1 MKKTLPNKRGT
12 QDGNQPP
19 SQPEKSGWIRKYCG
33 RGIFREIWKN
43 RFVILKTDQLYISEK
58 EVKDEKVVLDKF
70 DLTDYEK
77 CEELRKS
84 KSRSKKSH
92 SKFTLLRNKQPGN
105 TVPNL
110 VFLAVSPEEKE
121 SWINA
126 LSSAL
131 SQAKNRILDEVTVD
145 EESFLAHP
153 TRDRVKIQ
161 HSRRPPTR
169 GHLMAVAS
177 TSTSDGMLT
186 LDLIQEEDPAL
197 DRRGTCA
204 DGFCSQHKP
213 NYETS
218 TKSCEKGN
226 PVTEKDCSSRVGRL
240 QKRGD
245 SWQRESATSL
255 DREGGSSP
263 DIPKKLPFAELN
275 KCASEEILSRAG
287 TANRSALRK
296 GFETQTSN
304 IEQEKLGQVRE
315 LIALKLE
322 RTQQLLL
329 EAGRGSWKRQDRD
342 SPGVSEG
349 QVTLNDTE
357 WLLSEALSNWNQAK
371 QVLQEVKELRHLCK
385 QSARMHT
392 GPALGST
399 SQPPY
404 RGSLM

>member
-1 MKKTLPNKRGT
+1 M
-12 QDGNQPP
+12 
-19 SQPEKSGWIRKYCG
+19 
-33 RGIFREIWKN
+33 
-43 RFVILKTDQLYISEK
+43 
-58 EVKDEKVVLDKF
+58 VKDEKVVLDKF

-77 CEELRKS
+77 CEELRKP
-84 KSRSKKSH
+84 KSRSKKNH
-92 SKFTLLRNKQPGN
+92 SKFMLLRSEQPGN

-121 SWINA
+121 SWINV

-131 SQAKNRILDEVTVD
+131 SQAKNHVLDEVTVD

-161 HSRRPPTR
+161 HARRPPTR

-186 LDLIQEEDPAL
+186 LDLIQEEDIAL
-197 DRRGTCA
+197 DHRGTCA
-204 DGFCSQHKP
+204 DGSCTNHLGTSQHKL
-213 NYETS
+213 NYESS
-218 TKSCEKGN
+218 TKTSEKGN
-226 PVTEKDCSSRVGRL
+226 TVTEKDCSSRVGRL

-255 DREGGSSP
+255 DREGSSSP

-287 TANRSALRK
+287 STNKSALRK
-296 GFETQTSN
+296 GFATQSSN
-304 IEQEKLGQVRE
+304 IEWEKLGRVRE
-315 LIALKLE
+315 LIILKLE
-322 RTQQLLL
+322 GTQQLLL
-329 EAGRGSWKRQDRD
+329 EAGGHGSRKRQNRD

-349 QVTLNDTE
+349 QVAPNDAE
-357 WLLSEALSNWNQAK
+357 WLLTEALSNWNQAK
-371 QVLQEVKELRHLCK
+371 QVLQEVKELRDLCK
-385 QSARMHT
+385 KSARMYAE
-392 GPALGST
+392 PALGSA

>member
-105 TVPNL
+105 T
-110 VFLAVSPEEKE
+110 
-121 SWINA
+121 
-126 LSSAL
+126 
-131 SQAKNRILDEVTVD
+131 
-145 EESFLAHP
+145 
-153 TRDRVKIQ
+153 
-161 HSRRPPTR
+161 
-169 GHLMAVAS
+169 AS

>member
-1 MKKTLPNKRGT
+1 M
-12 QDGNQPP
+12 
-19 SQPEKSGWIRKYCG
+19 
-33 RGIFREIWKN
+33 
-43 RFVILKTDQLYISEK
+43 
-58 EVKDEKVVLDKF
+58 VKDEKVVLDKF

-84 KSRSKKSH
+84 KSRSKKNH
-92 SKFTLLRNKQPGN
+92 SKFMLLRSEQPGN

-121 SWINA
+121 AWINV

-131 SQAKNRILDEVTVD
+131 SQAKNRVLDEVTVD

-197 DRRGTCA
+197 DHRGTCA
-204 DGFCSQHKP
+204 DGFCTNRLGTSQHKL
-213 NYETS
+213 NYESS
-218 TKSCEKGN
+218 TKTSEKGN
-226 PVTEKDCSSRVGRL
+226 TVTEKDCSSRVGRL

-255 DREGGSSP
+255 DREGSSSP
-263 DIPKKLPFAELN
+263 DIPKQLPFAELN

-287 TANRSALRK
+287 STNKSAFQK
-296 GFETQTSN
+296 GFVTQSSN
-304 IEQEKLGQVRE
+304 IEWETLGRVRE
-315 LIALKLE
+315 LIVLKLE
-322 RTQQLLL
+322 RSQQLLL
-329 EAGRGSWKRQDRD
+329 EAGSYGNRKRQNRD
-342 SPGVSEG
+342 SPEG

-357 WLLSEALSNWNQAK
+357 WLLTEALSNWNQAK
-371 QVLQEVKELRHLCK
+371 QVLQEVKELRDLCK
-385 QSARMHT
+385 QSARMYT
-392 GPALGST
+392 EPALGSA